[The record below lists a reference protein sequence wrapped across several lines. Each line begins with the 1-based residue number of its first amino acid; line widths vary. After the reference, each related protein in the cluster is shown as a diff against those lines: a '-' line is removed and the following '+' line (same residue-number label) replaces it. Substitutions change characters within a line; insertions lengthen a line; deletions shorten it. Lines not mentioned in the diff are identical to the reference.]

1 MDFQKYSELKKE
13 LEKYFANV
21 IKERFRELIKE
32 NFDFTITADYLTH
45 RAIENV
51 LKNDGLDVY
60 GMNVNMDG
68 FQLLLD
74 FDSQYL
80 SINNFPFTRLV
91 VEFENDGNYSVFLDE
106 DSLNDEWIVNLEDYY
121 KRYLN
126 TNETDFLIALK
137 EIEQIHLVMRLKS

>member
-1 MDFQKYSELKKE
+1 MDFQKYSELKNE

-21 IKERFRELIKE
+21 IKERFRELIEE

-74 FDSQYL
+74 FDSEYL
-80 SINNFPFTRLV
+80 TINNFPFTRLV
-91 VEFENDGNYSVFLDE
+91 VEFSNDGNYSVFLDE
-106 DSLNDEWIVNLEDYY
+106 DNLSEEWTVNLEDHYR
-121 KRYLN
+121 RYLN
-126 TNETDFLIALK
+126 TSEADFLTTLK
-137 EIEQIHLVMRLKS
+137 EIEQTHLVIRLKS